1 MSVLQV
7 WLEIDWDA
15 PERGLRALEDY
26 VRSVRPGDPAELAVA
41 AGALSEEEAGDR
53 LMALIREDAEL
64 STRQAHLPEI
74 VVYAGSVPADV
85 EEHLRLPGSGEH
97 ALKVLREG
105 LAPYVALTPILNQA
119 EWARS
124 WKPEPGFRHLFVDNA
139 SDDGTADI
147 LTERGADVVVND
159 RRLGRVEN
167 WQQAA
172 RVFLELS
179 GAEWVKWIFA
189 GDRLLPGAADIL
201 DRAIATHPEAR
212 MIAAEYDWKQA
223 DGRVVRFSRVGEEKI
238 LQPHESL
245 YRFVIQGNFLGGP
258 AAIAMHRDV
267 MGSLEYGHHPFVADW
282 QACLEI
288 ARHHPVLAVTDK
300 IALFD
305 ASRGRYHRAHEQDV
319 YTVVQDAAM
328 RYQALGHLRE
338 MAPTL
343 DLDEIEIKLDR
354 SLAAAMGRRVNAK
367 LQPETAPPSTRVAFE
382 ANTSGGSSRV
392 RLGGSKGARASH

>member
-1 MSVLQV
+1 MSALQV

-15 PERGLRALEDY
+15 PARGLRALEDY
-26 VRSVRPGDPAELAVA
+26 VRSVRAGDPAELAVA
-41 AGALSEEEAGDR
+41 AGALSEEEAGER
-53 LMALIREDAEL
+53 LMALIRDDAEL
-64 STRQAHLPEI
+64 ATRQSHLPEI
-74 VVYAGSVPADV
+74 VVYAGGVPADV
-85 EEHLRLPGSGEH
+85 EEHLRLPGPGEQ
-97 ALKVLREG
+97 ALKVLREE

-159 RRLGRVEN
+159 RRLSRVEN
-167 WQQAA
+167 WQQAV

-179 GAEWVKWIFA
+179 DAQWMKWIFA

-201 DRAIATHPEAR
+201 DRATATHPEVR
-212 MIAAEYDWKQA
+212 MIAAEYDWKVA
-223 DGRVVRFSRVGEEKI
+223 DGRVVRFSRVGEEKV
-238 LQPHESL
+238 LEPHESL
-245 YRFVIQGNFLGGP
+245 YRFTVQGNFLGGP

-267 MGSLEYGHHPFVADW
+267 LGELEFGHHPFVADW

-288 ARHHPVLAVTDK
+288 ARRHKVLAVTDK

-305 ASRGRYHRAHEQDV
+305 ASRARHHRAHEHDV

-328 RYQALGHLRE
+328 RYQALGLLRE
-338 MAPTL
+338 MVPNL
-343 DLDEIEIKLDR
+343 DLSEIESKLDS
-354 SLAAAMGRRVNAK
+354 SLGAAMVQRISAK
-367 LQPETAPPSTRVAFE
+367 QQPEAAPPSTRVAFE
-382 ANTSGGSSRV
+382 ANTSGGATRM
-392 RLGGSKGARASH
+392 RLGGRSGVKPAS